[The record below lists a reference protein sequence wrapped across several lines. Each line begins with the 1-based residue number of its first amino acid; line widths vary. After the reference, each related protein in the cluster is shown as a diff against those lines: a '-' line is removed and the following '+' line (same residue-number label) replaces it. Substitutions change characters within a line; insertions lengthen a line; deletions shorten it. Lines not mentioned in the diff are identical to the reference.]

1 MLQKIPRDAVQK
13 LCLAKQIY
21 PGRTLYVQE
30 SFKDAC
36 ASSFF
41 YDWPSSGDARSVKT
55 EE

>member
-41 YDWPSSGDARSVKT
+41 LWLTFVRRRQIS
-55 EE
+55 